1 MSGDRPNVVEVALKL
16 ARERDAPKQ
25 FGDFRP
31 THRHRKG
38 GLYQE
43 ICRGRLEADLTP
55 VVIYR
60 AEDGTIWVRP
70 EHEFDDGRFTPI
82 TPGE

>member
-1 MSGDRPNVVEVALKL
+1 MEMALKL
-16 ARERDAPKQ
+16 AQQRGAAKRAE
-25 FGDFRP
+25 DFKP

-43 ICRGRLEADLTP
+43 LMRGRLEKDLTP

-60 AEDGTIWVRP
+60 AEDGSVWVRS
-70 EHEFDDGRFTPI
+70 EAEFDDGRFTRV
-82 TPGE
+82 TPRE